1 VPAIEPDIRGALTIR
16 DQLEK
21 HREVATCAECHRKI
35 DPLGFALENFD
46 AVGGWRKDYERKMPV
61 DPAGKL
67 SNGEEFSSFKE
78 FRKLM
83 IGQSDR
89 FSRCLTEKLMAY
101 ALGREMEVG
110 DRPAID
116 QILQDLEATTGGLQD
131 LIRLIVQSKPFLRN

>member
-1 VPAIEPDIRGALTIR
+1 
-16 DQLEK
+16 
-21 HREVATCAECHRKI
+21 
-35 DPLGFALENFD
+35 
-46 AVGGWRKDYERKMPV
+46 
-61 DPAGKL
+61 
-67 SNGEEFSSFKE
+67 
-78 FRKLM
+78 M

-116 QILQDLEATTGGLQD
+116 QILQDLEATKGGLQD